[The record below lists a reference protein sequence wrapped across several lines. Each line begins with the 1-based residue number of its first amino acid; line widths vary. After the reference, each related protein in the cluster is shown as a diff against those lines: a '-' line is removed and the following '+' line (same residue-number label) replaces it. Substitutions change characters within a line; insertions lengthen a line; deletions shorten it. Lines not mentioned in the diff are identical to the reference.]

1 MLLTLL
7 KTGRLM
13 LLLNNKGMFRP
24 NLTEQE
30 EFFFF
35 NFYIL
40 ILIALQLSFGVLLT
54 SLLTIESRLLDY
66 RYPSAEGSTS
76 KDFPFPVVN
85 GYV

>member
-76 KDFPFPVVN
+76 KDVPFPVVN